1 MHFLGRTKRTPSYR
15 HSHSHHYPSYAGCPS
30 VPGQP
35 LSRDF
40 FFFKVSRLMGH
51 LTYPLCAIV
60 TFFIYHV
67 RKPYQKGSET
77 SGVIILEPAEA
88 WPRARRTGRPHP
100 MQPLRRRR
108 RRRRRRWMPDP
119 PTRLAVKPLQRQLSS
134 TRGALTRGSHRLVCS
149 ARTLSD
155 DPLPTVFFLKT
166 HKPIPPTSPFTHWG
180 GDARHLWCL
189 PPRATSTLKAKR
201 SRKPCFPGL

>member
-1 MHFLGRTKRTPSYR
+1 MESWAWPSLDRVRRHASHCSRSRTADKCSSPSLQFSFEETKSPHPQFFFAAQFLQMHFLGRTKRTPSYR

-134 TRGALTRGSHRLVCS
+134 TRGALTRGSHRLLCQ
-149 ARTLSD
+149 
-155 DPLPTVFFLKT
+155 
-166 HKPIPPTSPFTHWG
+166 
-180 GDARHLWCL
+180 C
-189 PPRATSTLKAKR
+189 
-201 SRKPCFPGL
+201 PCAVR